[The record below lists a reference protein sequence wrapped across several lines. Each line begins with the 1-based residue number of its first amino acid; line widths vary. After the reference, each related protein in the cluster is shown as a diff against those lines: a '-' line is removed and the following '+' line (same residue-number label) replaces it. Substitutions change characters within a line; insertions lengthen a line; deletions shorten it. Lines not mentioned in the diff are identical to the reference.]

1 MWPGARRDRCGR
13 AQTGAPKGYGRA
25 MRRGL
30 ALAVAVALLAV
41 LAPAASA
48 GVSAKRDRGAV
59 PGDLGLSKKE
69 RRALDIA
76 SVRLFAQDGLGLVA
90 VVVFKGNVERAL
102 GRGHLEAGAV
112 AMVLNRKRGR
122 GATAGL
128 VTLGDGEVL
137 ARARSRVLG
146 VVRSGR
152 RLTFFVKGGD
162 VKSLRSVEVRSF
174 AADPRKRTARQAQVG
189 GLAGLAKFAADDG
202 AAEADE
208 AVIKPDLSKLSCK
221 QLEELLEQLE
231 FDVDELDFEI
241 DDLNAEI
248 SFIEKQLET
257 ARPRRRAKLLN
268 QLESAME
275 KRSEFRNSRA
285 ELIKLFDATVT
296 EQERR
301 CGPGPPEPLPPP
313 PDPILGGFFDWDFV
327 SAFEIALKDARFQTT
342 TPGTSQS
349 AVTDP
354 ITAVKVVLPPADGT
368 PRAITNMLCPAQ
380 LPMAQLL
387 TTTNPND
394 TLVCSGGSL
403 PVGTPF
409 NLNVQTSPAPT
420 AAMGGQMFGY
430 QEGTFKGPFAITGP

>member
-1 MWPGARRDRCGR
+1 MCPPSG
-13 AQTGAPKGYGRA
+13 TGE
-25 MRRGL
+25 L
-30 ALAVAVALLAV
+30 A
-41 LAPAASA
+41 
-48 GVSAKRDRGAV
+48 
-59 PGDLGLSKKE
+59 GDLGLSKKE

-76 SVRLFAQDGLGLVA
+76 SVRLFAHGRA
-90 VVVFKGNVERAL
+90 WARRRVVFKGNVERAL

-112 AMVLNRKRGR
+112 AMALNRKRGR

-174 AADPRKRTARQAQVG
+174 AADPRKERRASQVG

-327 SAFEIALKDARFQTT
+327 RLRDRAEGRALSDDDA
-342 TPGTSQS
+342 GH
-349 AVTDP
+349 VTERGDRP
-354 ITAVKVVLPPADGT
+354 DHRVKVVLPPADGT

-409 NLNVQTSPAPT
+409 NLIVQTSPAPT
-420 AAMGGQMFGY
+420 ARWEARCS
-430 QEGTFKGPFAITGP
+430 GTRRGPSRGRSRPPVPEPVARRLSGAQGM

>member
-1 MWPGARRDRCGR
+1 
-13 AQTGAPKGYGRA
+13 

-30 ALAVAVALLAV
+30 ALVVAVALLAL
-41 LAPAASA
+41 LAPGASA

-102 GRGHLEAGAV
+102 GRGDLKAGAV

-122 GATAGL
+122 GATTGL

-146 VVRSGR
+146 VVRAGR

-162 VKSLRSVEVRSF
+162 IKSLRSVEVRSF
-174 AADPRKRTARQAQVG
+174 AADPRGRTARRAQVG
-189 GLAGLAKFAADDG
+189 GLTGLAKFAADDG

-231 FDVDELDFEI
+231 FDVSELDFEI
-241 DDLNAEI
+241 DDLDAEI
-248 SFIEKQLET
+248 RFIEKQLET

-268 QLESAME
+268 ELESAME

-285 ELIKLFDATVT
+285 ELIKLFDATDA

-301 CGPGPPEPLPPP
+301 CGPGPPAPPP
-313 PDPILGGFFDWDFV
+313 TDPVLSGFFDWDFV
-327 SAFEIALKDARFQTT
+327 SAFEVAMKDARFQTT
-342 TPGTSQS
+342 TPGTTQS

-354 ITAVKVVLPPADGT
+354 ITAVKAVIPPADGT
-368 PRAITNMLCPAQ
+368 PRAITNMLCPTQ

-409 NLNVQTSPAPT
+409 DLNVQTSPAPT